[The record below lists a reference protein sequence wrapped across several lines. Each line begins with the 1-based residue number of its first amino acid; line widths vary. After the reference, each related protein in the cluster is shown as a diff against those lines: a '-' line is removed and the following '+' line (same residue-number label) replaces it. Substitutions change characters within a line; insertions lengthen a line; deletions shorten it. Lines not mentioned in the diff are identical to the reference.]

1 MESQVLDVDLVG
13 QSLATFFKD
22 WLFHV
27 EGSAVARHLELGLFQ
42 DPMTDADPSL
52 QQTSALMMIL
62 DLFCMSLGNSLAEQA
77 LVDGAEVVIPE
88 RPEDAELVFQSEDP
102 SARSEMVD
110 PEQLLAFQPFEQNLL
125 GVRSFDLIFQIE
137 LVLLG
142 LRERRRC
149 EAIEMNL
156 MFWVARPRVDEAG
169 QSYQP
174 PVGIVA
180 VVEICLM
187 QDEAP
192 HHALQFLFA
201 ARVVLE

>member
-1 MESQVLDVDLVG
+1 
-13 QSLATFFKD
+13 
-22 WLFHV
+22 
-27 EGSAVARHLELGLFQ
+27 
-42 DPMTDADPSL
+42 MTGADPSL
-52 QQTSALMMIL
+52 QQTSALMTML

-77 LVDGAEVVIPE
+77 LVDGAEVVVPE
-88 RPEDAELVFQSEDP
+88 RAEDAELVLQSEDP

-149 EAIEMNL
+149 EAVEMNL
-156 MFWVARPRVDEAG
+156 VFWVARPRIDNAR
-169 QSYQP
+169 QSDQH

-187 QDEAP
+187 QDEVP
-192 HHALQFLFA
+192 DHALQLLSHA
-201 ARVVLE
+201 CITLEQRQIQVQIGLLQLDFPLPW